1 MRITS
6 GENSTISE
14 GGILLLLFTL
24 SCRYNTLSVVTKS
37 AEFLR
42 RPGKPSL
49 FNRVGK
55 HDAFHPIVN
64 FTNIAAGIHSTNDGI
79 GVPSVPTTNRHGRL
93 LTTGTA
99 VGCCLEYCLHRT
111 KSTVV
116 VSTREKH
123 TCCLERCQ
131 SNDPQTYAI
140 RKEQSN
146 KEPP

>member
-116 VSTREKH
+116 VVNAWNTPAVWSAVRVMNRRHAVIQTINHQTH
-123 TCCLERCQ
+123 TW
-131 SNDPQTYAI
+131 
-140 RKEQSN
+140 
-146 KEPP
+146 